1 MSTVD
6 DTAIAIADEY
16 AEAALALAE
25 EHGVTDTFLSELNDF
40 VVYMR
45 SDEAFGNFMESP
57 IIEDDERGEVLE
69 RSLRGKMSD
78 LLLETILVLN
88 RKGRAAMIPLFFER
102 FRAALEHSRNEVE
115 VLVTTAHPLTAG
127 LRERLL
133 EVLAKTTGR
142 KPRLEERVDPST
154 IAGLRIQIGDEL
166 LDDSAAS
173 HLRRMREA
181 FVERAARELHAGER
195 SFVEE

>member
-40 VVYMR
+40 VVYMQ
-45 SDEAFGNFMESP
+45 SDETFGNFMESP

-69 RSLRGKMSD
+69 RTLRGKMSD

-88 RKGRAAMIPLFFER
+88 RKRRAAMIPLFFER

-115 VLVTTAHPLTAG
+115 VLVTTAHPLTAD
-127 LRERLL
+127 LRARLSQALTER
-133 EVLAKTTGR
+133 TGR
-142 KPRLEERVDPST
+142 RPQMTECVDAS
-154 IAGLRIQIGDEL
+154 LIGGMSILIEDEL
-166 LDDSAAS
+166 LDDSVAS
-173 HLRRMREA
+173 HLQRMQRT
-181 FVERAARELHAGER
+181 FVERASRELHAGKLP
-195 SFVEE
+195 VEE